1 LSRSTES
8 SKLGH
13 VGQSCLLSKSFS
25 ISLIDFRVTWLR
37 TSPAPGSRAIADRE
51 RQRQVICSMTDSR
64 AAVFSEGAPD
74 QLIIRF
80 VKGEELHSSPMV
92 SYRAKAINKF
102 TPVNLRLPDSNRR
115 EGIFLLAALVS
126 TGSPPATARLLCS
139 TRSGV
144 TCHPSSRRRR
154 RRAFHFHGYRTVT
167 PAPKARTSL
176 LTVPKS
182 SHCRVGIGAASG
194 S

>member
-1 LSRSTES
+1 
-8 SKLGH
+8 
-13 VGQSCLLSKSFS
+13 
-25 ISLIDFRVTWLR
+25 
-37 TSPAPGSRAIADRE
+37 
-51 RQRQVICSMTDSR
+51 MTDSR

-80 VKGEELHSSPMV
+80 VKGEELHSSSMV
-92 SYRAKAINKF
+92 SYRAKGINKF

-144 TCHPSSRRRR
+144 ECHYFTRRRR
-154 RRAFHFHGYRTVT
+154 RRAFDPPGYRTVT
-167 PAPKARTSL
+167 PLRRPPRQPSDGQPEPPGRIGNTSGRSAAKEKT
-176 LTVPKS
+176 LTEFHQFPD
-182 SHCRVGIGAASG
+182 RRAQPPRNASG
-194 S
+194 RH